1 MTSTLPS
8 NLCLEYRAVG
18 FSPYLL
24 SDLSFSFPLKTIRIA
39 DFLANDPRWTRSCF
53 KDEGG
58 KGRSPVNHSS
68 ISAQCGGH
76 ACAGA
81 ADSRLHSSRARNNH
95 LRPHS
100 RAAASYTSRRFVPAQ
115 PEGHGWEAVQEMFL
129 ASRPRF
135 VALAY
140 SILRNKEDAEDAVQ
154 DAFLSAYLHL
164 RAFEGRS
171 AFTTWFTRI
180 VLNAALMI
188 RRKRKHPWID
198 SQRES
203 STSTDETPWTERIP
217 AAQPD
222 PEMMYAEEETL
233 QLIDVL
239 LGRMSPLLRQAF
251 TMTYHQEMS
260 NEEAGALLGVT
271 TGTFKSR
278 LFRARRHLLNQAS
291 RLLLAPI
298 RRAMDSTYPSGE
310 SAFQALAPRFAESL
324 PPEIAFL

>member
-1 MTSTLPS
+1 M
-8 NLCLEYRAVG
+8 
-18 FSPYLL
+18 
-24 SDLSFSFPLKTIRIA
+24 
-39 DFLANDPRWTRSCF
+39 
-53 KDEGG
+53 
-58 KGRSPVNHSS
+58 NHSS

-95 LRPHS
+95 LRTHS

-115 PEGHGWEAVQEMFL
+115 PEGHQWEAVQEMFQ

-154 DAFLSAYLHL
+154 DALLSAYLHL

-180 VLNAALMI
+180 VFNAALMI
-188 RRKRKHPWID
+188 RRKRKSLGTD
-198 SQRES
+198 SQPES
-203 STSTDETPWTERIP
+203 STTDDTHWTERIP
-217 AAQPD
+217 GAQPD

-233 QLIDVL
+233 QLVDVL
-239 LGRMSPLLRQAF
+239 LGRMSPLLREAF
-251 TMTYHQEMS
+251 TMTYYQEMS
-260 NEEAGALLGVT
+260 NQEAGALLGVT

-278 LFRARRHLLNQAS
+278 LFRARRHLTNHAARS
-291 RLLLAPI
+291 LLAPI
-298 RRAMDSTYPSGE
+298 RRGMDSPYPSSK
-310 SAFQALAPRFAESL
+310 SAFQTLAPRSPESL
-324 PPEIAFL
+324 SPEIAFS